1 MKNHKFYFIL
11 FIILTGLLLSAC
23 GGNSDGDSASGDSA
37 TNDEPLLILE
47 WTGYEAT
54 EYPEYFLPFTNKY
67 GEDIDSVVEYSFFG
81 DDSEALARM
90 KAGVEA
96 DLVHPCRSW
105 WGLYVDDGLVQPID
119 TTRLSNWDGVPE
131 EVQQLGQFNGE
142 QYFVPWDWGYESILV
157 RTDLVEE
164 VPTSWADLWDPQ
176 YEGRVSMI
184 DASDVAFIIGA
195 LSLGFDPWNTTPEQN
210 EAIKQQLIALRPN
223 LLNYWVDYTETYDL
237 PASGDAW
244 IVAGAWQDAYGYLV
258 DEGYEVAYLTP
269 EEGRIGW
276 MCGYGI
282 GAKAD
287 NLDLTYEFLDAAIDA
302 ESQANMAN
310 EFWYG
315 VGNFEAI
322 PMIDQKV
329 IDLLDVKDVNSF
341 INDTVF
347 YQPLSE
353 EQREQF
359 STIWSEVKASP

>member
-23 GGNSDGDSASGDSA
+23 GGDAGGNSANA
-37 TNDEPLLILE
+37 NDEPLLILE

-315 VGNFEAI
+315 VGNFDAI
-322 PMIDQKV
+322 PMIDQNV